1 MYNTQY
7 NTVEVMKMVDDTME
21 IVENLLLE
29 LRRGTLVLSVLSQ
42 LGKPTYGYSM
52 VQSLNKKN
60 IRIDAGTL
68 YPLLRRLEK
77 QGLLNGEWEV
87 TGAKP
92 RKYYV
97 LSNKGKDVYDKL
109 CKEWFGMVDTMNHL
123 LEGLGDGD
131 E

>member
-1 MYNTQY
+1 
-7 NTVEVMKMVDDTME
+7 MVDDTIE

-42 LGKPTYGYSM
+42 MGRPAYGYSM
-52 VQSLNKKN
+52 VQSLEEKN

-97 LSNKGKDVYDKL
+97 LSKKGKDVYERL
-109 CKEWFGMVDTMNHL
+109 CKEWFGMVDSMNHL
-123 LEGLGDGD
+123 LEGEGVGN